1 MARDSQAALVA
12 LNRFG
17 LGARGGASGDLINA
31 ASDPRGFVKAEL
43 ARPNGVLLEAPGL
56 QSTPQLGQAVFA
68 YQDEVKQAR
77 EAAAKA
83 GTPPEAPPLQAPAD
97 QKPGPRRNLSLNT
110 AATEIAGQMAEAK
123 PADAAAKPE
132 TMQPNMAAPPAAK
145 PAPQPLNVIQKTFRA
160 EALARLQRATLVECG
175 FTERLVV
182 FWSNHFCISASKGE
196 LARIWAGAF
205 EREAIRPHV
214 LGRFA
219 DMLKAVE
226 QHPAMLFFLDNQQSL
241 GPDSRAGQNRKRGLN
256 ENLARE
262 IMELHTLGVGGGYT
276 QEDVTSLA
284 RIITGWTFAGRQG
297 GLGTPGSFA
306 FNVNAHQPG
315 PQVLL
320 GKTYEPT
327 GLAQGEAALAD
338 IARHP
343 STANFIA
350 TKLVRHFVA
359 DDPPQ
364 ALVAR
369 LRDVFVKTD
378 GDLKAMATALVDSDE
393 AWKAPLTKM
402 RSPYDFLVA
411 SGRLLARVPEDPGA
425 YLNGLNLLGQ
435 PLWSPSGPNGFPDTV
450 AAWAAPEGMKLRLDI
465 AAQMGARLGNNIEPA
480 RPAGIRSGR
489 RGVDRNAADHRAR
502 GIAPAG
508 AGAAADVAGN
518 AEEMMMID
526 CVENRLLT
534 SRRGLLLGGASFA
547 AWAYLPK
554 FARAAD
560 GRDPRLIVVIL
571 RGALD
576 GLSTVAPVGD
586 PDYAGLHGSIALAAD
601 GAHPRDHARFL
612 LRAASGYAGVRAHVS
627 RHACRS
633 DPRGGDTLSRPFAFR
648 RPGRARKRLCR
659 PRPGAVRLAQPRAG
673 SAAARRARVERPCG
687 RADHAAGAARQC
699 ADRRLGAGG
708 AAAGRRRHRDAARR
722 SLPSPRSRV
731 GDGPLAGPPVG
742 EGRKRRRHEAEGRQS
757 GRADAPGRAR
767 RRQADGGRRRPAHRR
782 ARLRRLGYARQ

>member
-17 LGARGGASGDLINA
+17 FGARGGASGDLINA
-31 ASDPRGFVKAEL
+31 SSDPRGFVKAEL

-68 YQDEVKQAR
+68 YQDQVKQAR
-77 EAAAKA
+77 EAAKA
-83 GTPPEAPPLQAPAD
+83 AAPAETPAQAPAD
-97 QKPGPRRNLSLNT
+97 QKPALRRNLSLN
-110 AATEIAGQMAEAK
+110 AAAEITGQMTDARPAENTAR
-123 PADAAAKPE
+123 PE
-132 TMQPNMAAPPAAK
+132 AMQPSASPPPAAK

-276 QEDVTSLA
+276 QGDVTSLA

-297 GLGTPGSFA
+297 QLGVPGSFV

-320 GKTYEPT
+320 GKTYDQA

-338 IARHP
+338 LARHP

-350 TKLVRHFVA
+350 AKFVRHFVA
-359 DDPPQ
+359 DDPPP

-378 GDLKAMATALVDSDE
+378 GDLKAMAITLVDSDE
-393 AWKAPLTKM
+393 AWRAPLTKM

-425 YLNGLNLLGQ
+425 YLNNLNLLGQ
-435 PLWSPSGPNGFPDTV
+435 PLWSPPGPNGFPDTS
-450 AAWAAPEGMKLRLDI
+450 AAWAAPEGIKLRLDI
-465 AAQMGARLGNNIEPA
+465 AAQIGARLGNNFDPLDLLEF
-480 RPAGIRSGR
+480 
-489 RGVDRNAADHRAR
+489 
-502 GIAPAG
+502 
-508 AGAAADVAGN
+508 AAADAASTETRRTIER
-518 AEEMMMID
+518 AE
-526 CVENRLLT
+526 
-534 SRRGLLLGGASFA
+534 SRQQALALLLMS
-547 AWAYLPK
+547 PEMQ
-554 FARAAD
+554 
-560 GRDPRLIVVIL
+560 
-571 RGALD
+571 
-576 GLSTVAPVGD
+576 
-586 PDYAGLHGSIALAAD
+586 
-601 GAHPRDHARFL
+601 
-612 LRAASGYAGVRAHVS
+612 
-627 RHACRS
+627 
-633 DPRGGDTLSRPFAFR
+633 R
-648 RPGRARKRLCR
+648 R
-659 PRPGAVRLAQPRAG
+659 
-673 SAAARRARVERPCG
+673 
-687 RADHAAGAARQC
+687 
-699 ADRRLGAGG
+699 
-708 AAAGRRRHRDAARR
+708 
-722 SLPSPRSRV
+722 
-731 GDGPLAGPPVG
+731 
-742 EGRKRRRHEAEGRQS
+742 
-757 GRADAPGRAR
+757 
-767 RRQADGGRRRPAHRR
+767 
-782 ARLRRLGYARQ
+782 